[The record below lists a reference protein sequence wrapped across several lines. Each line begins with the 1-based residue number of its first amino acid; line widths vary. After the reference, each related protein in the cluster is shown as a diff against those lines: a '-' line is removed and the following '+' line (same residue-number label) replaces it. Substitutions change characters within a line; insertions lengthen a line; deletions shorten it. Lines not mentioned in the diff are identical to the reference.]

1 LNVPFA
7 ISDQATLLP
16 TAFWLLLLLPGWAL
30 ARRLA
35 PRDLEGP
42 PIVGVAVC
50 YVCLFACLAPLVVVG
65 YLVNAPIEALAALL
79 GVLILWGAWDLIR
92 RGAWR
97 GAGKVLLAAAC
108 LEMLVVVVD
117 MVMAARVGSVLGA
130 DARIHLTRVRFLYEH
145 GLSNLDPFVAEPFP
159 YPIYHTNLWHALL
172 AAGSRLCA
180 IDPLA
185 MWFGSLAASK
195 LMIASGLAYLAWAV
209 CGGRWAPWVAAVMA
223 TVVRGPVAFT
233 IYPNQIAPWFVMPVL
248 VAVVIRAIAPGPM
261 ESRNQEPGELGKSG
275 DPPPTHDPIG
285 VSALRVAAVGL
296 VMGMVHPLYAGFAIV
311 IGGSVAAVALLAGLL
326 RRRGRQIVLAAAVGA
341 ALVAAAAP
349 FPIVGRALA
358 MKEVVIKPE
367 NLARAAVDPDLL
379 PAEAVHTGPGGA
391 GLERPTEAEA
401 VIATPEIE
409 EEVLETPL
417 PTARPSPIVDAPG
430 FTVREGVSIART
442 PGRGFTG
449 GWWRVWT
456 MLLGAGCVIWLRR
469 RGAPALL
476 VVAVA
481 TILLIMLVPALCTR
495 AVRFLGTL
503 WMLERFETL
512 AEVLWIPLVAP
523 AAAAC
528 LEPLVRWRWLQSP
541 LSLLAIPIAF
551 QHGWFQPPYDW
562 TTYREIASKGEDV
575 RFGREYRHLGR
586 LQLAL
591 EESIPPGSVV
601 LVEPELGDMLTML
614 HDVRIVMS
622 QRSST
627 GVKWGRFRAK
637 QIRRMLAGNTDEARR
652 EELFEKYGVTHY
664 AQRGSLRGWA
674 ELWIDERARQGGWTL
689 ASLRSKPD
697 WTRIPWQELRRANRL
712 MSKRRYPAA
721 IAALESA
728 LDELDP
734 PEFHELGVEPE
745 AGIDL
750 AWFRL
755 GNARLWS
762 GDPAAAL
769 PAYRRAVEIGGGD
782 PRFLLMYG
790 NTLADLGR
798 EEEGLEQLDQAAAIA
813 LAEDDEG
820 LAAVAF
826 FNLGNGFFRLDR
838 LEEAIAAYDESLRL
852 RPLHP
857 QTRYWRNEAQRIL
870 DGGS

>member
-1 LNVPFA
+1 MNVPFA

-35 PRDLEGP
+35 PRDLDTP
-42 PIVGVAVC
+42 PIVGIAVC

-65 YLVNAPIEALAALL
+65 YLVNVPIEALAVLL
-79 GVLILWGAWDLIR
+79 GAAILWGGWDLVR
-92 RGAWR
+92 SGAWR

-117 MVMAARVGSVLGA
+117 MAMAQRVGSVLGA
-130 DARIHLTRVRFLYEH
+130 DARIHLTRVRFLHDH
-145 GLSNLDPFVAEPFP
+145 GLSNLDPFVAEAFA

-172 AAGSRLCA
+172 AAGSKVCA

-185 MWFGSLAASK
+185 MWFGSLAATK
-195 LMIASGLAYLAWAV
+195 LMIASGLAYLAWTV

-233 IYPNQIAPWFVMPVL
+233 IYPNQLAPWFILPVL
-248 VAVVIRAIAPGPM
+248 VGVVIRALAPGPDPSPDPVANAADSKPP
-261 ESRNQEPGELGKSG
+261 SRDSMA
-275 DPPPTHDPIG
+275 

-311 IGGSVAAVALLAGLL
+311 IGGAVAGVACIVGVL
-326 RRRGRQIVLAAAVGA
+326 RRRGREMALAAAVGA

-367 NLARAAVDPDLL
+367 NLARAVVDPDLL
-379 PAEAVHTGPGGA
+379 PAEAVQAGPGGA
-391 GLERPTEAEA
+391 GVERPPEAET
-401 VIATPEIE
+401 VIAQPEIE

-417 PTARPSPIVDAPG
+417 PAARPSPIVDAPG

-456 MLLGAGCVIWLRR
+456 MLLGAAAVIWLRR

-503 WMLERFETL
+503 WMLERFETV
-512 AEVLWIPLVAP
+512 AEVLWIPMFAP

-541 LSLLAIPIAF
+541 ISLLAIPLAL
-551 QHGWFQPPYDW
+551 QHGWFQAPYDW
-562 TTYREIASKGEDV
+562 ATYGEIASKGDAV

-586 LQLAL
+586 LQMAL

-601 LVEPELGDMLTML
+601 LVEPELGDELTML

-627 GVKWGRFRAK
+627 GVEGGRFRAK
-637 QIRRMLAGNTDEARR
+637 QIVAMLKGRTSEERRG
-652 EELFEKYGVTHY
+652 ELFEKYGVTHY

-674 ELWIDERARQGGWTL
+674 ELWVEDRTRRGGWTL
-689 ASLRSKPD
+689 ASLRSSPD
-697 WTRIPWQELRRANRL
+697 WTRLSWQDIAKAGRL
-712 MSKRRYPAA
+712 MSRRRYPDA
-721 IAALESA
+721 IALLESA
-728 LDELDP
+728 LDDLDP
-734 PEFHELGVEPE
+734 PEAHELGIEPE
-745 AGIDL
+745 NGIDL

-755 GNARLWS
+755 GNAHLWS

-798 EEEGLEQLDQAAAIA
+798 EEEAIEQLDIAATIA
-813 LAEDDEG
+813 LGEDDLG
-820 LAAVAF
+820 LAAVGF
-826 FNLGNGFFRLDR
+826 FNLGNGFFRLGR
-838 LEEAIAAYDESLRL
+838 LEEAIVAYDESLRL
-852 RPLHP
+852 RPMH
-857 QTRYWRNEAQRIL
+857 RDAGYWRREARRIL
-870 DGGS
+870 DSRP